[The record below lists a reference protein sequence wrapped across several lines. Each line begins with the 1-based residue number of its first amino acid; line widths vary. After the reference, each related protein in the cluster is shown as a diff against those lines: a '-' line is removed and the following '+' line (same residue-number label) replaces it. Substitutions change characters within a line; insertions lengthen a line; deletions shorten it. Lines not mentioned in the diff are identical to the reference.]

1 MNKYKYGE
9 VFTPKVLVMEMW
21 QLFKERIYNENI
33 TSLSPLNIF
42 EPGAGHGIFYDTFFD
57 IFDKSDYEQY
67 TMNEINEENSGK
79 FLIEVIEKH
88 NYCQKDD
95 VLFKNFFNLNN
106 YELKD
111 GGYDLVVGNLPFHV
125 NGMKQVPSASYDL
138 DKHKA
143 GSFDGEY
150 KEGKTIWT
158 DMVHRLVNGCIREN
172 GYGMI
177 IIPLIWLKPDR
188 TKVYHLLTHRCT
200 ILYLKT
206 YTSTE
211 ANKLFGYNAQT
222 PLCYVIF
229 RKREIQQSKYTIK
242 VFDRDVNDFV
252 SFHFYKGQDLCI
264 PTNNASLVQKM
275 IQYRGSIKKMRQGS
289 LAESLIKVCHMNKD
303 VLKGRLNGEGIVC
316 INPSDENN
324 MKIVRE
330 KREKESTYFVI
341 TGAQLPERHGDVS
354 KCLLKG
360 FFSKTYGSHY
370 GVRKVILPHKRFAFS
385 VIDDEGI
392 FSLYG
397 RDKYVFCFGEG
408 DEEREKMINL
418 HTYLSLDIIQKMV
431 DSFKVR
437 MSFIEKYIFDYIPM
451 VDHVDDFIKDFK

>member
-1 MNKYKYGE
+1 MRIQRRQNNLDRHGSSSRKWMHTGKWLWYDHYSAY
-9 VFTPKVLVMEMW
+9 LVE
-21 QLFKERIYNENI
+21 
-33 TSLSPLNIF
+33 
-42 EPGAGHGIFYDTFFD
+42 
-57 IFDKSDYEQY
+57 
-67 TMNEINEENSGK
+67 
-79 FLIEVIEKH
+79 
-88 NYCQKDD
+88 
-95 VLFKNFFNLNN
+95 
-106 YELKD
+106 
-111 GGYDLVVGNLPFHV
+111 
-125 NGMKQVPSASYDL
+125 
-138 DKHKA
+138 
-143 GSFDGEY
+143 
-150 KEGKTIWT
+150 
-158 DMVHRLVNGCIREN
+158 
-172 GYGMI
+172 
-177 IIPLIWLKPDR
+177 PDR